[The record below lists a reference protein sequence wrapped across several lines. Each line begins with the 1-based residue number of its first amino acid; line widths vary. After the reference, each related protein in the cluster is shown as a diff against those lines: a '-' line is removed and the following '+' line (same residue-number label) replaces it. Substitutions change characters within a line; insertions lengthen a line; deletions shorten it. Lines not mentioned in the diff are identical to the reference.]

1 MTDCLHRLTMM
12 LLLSTV
18 FLNKWLIALPTA
30 LKIINNGVRE
40 NNQILRDHEKL
51 GLPETLY
58 ISRKLPLDRYTLLI
72 SCNPK

>member
-1 MTDCLHRLTMM
+1 MADSITYCAKDH
-12 LLLSTV
+12 
-18 FLNKWLIALPTA
+18 NE
-30 LKIINNGVRE
+30 VRE

-58 ISRKLPLDRYTLLI
+58 VSRKLPLDRYTLLI